1 MHHRVGDKLAHN
13 EADVLDEVGQ
23 LVIEEMPTDKVA
35 SLGRA
40 GG

>member
-1 MHHRVGDKLAHN
+1 MHHRVGDELTRN
-13 EADVLDEVGQ
+13 QADVLDQVGQ
-23 LVIEEMPTDKVA
+23 LVIEEMPTDEGS